1 MGRCQQS
8 RGRSLMGLRLPHPRP
23 GVAARP
29 QPGLAMGRLSL
40 VKHQHTRVLGTSKG
54 LGRKSQASWAVR
66 KLREQGLGLAKS
78 AWAAVNPPQMAVRKL
93 REQGLG
99 LAKSASNGRPRST
112 SLGRTSYSAPKT
124 CGLEEASY
132 RPHEADCGPQGPSTA
147 SRRPNLASS
156 RPCARSQNGKPDAP
170 VRFNR
175 RPLNDQ
181 NKTRSYSGPK

>member
-1 MGRCQQS
+1 
-8 RGRSLMGLRLPHPRP
+8 MGLRLPHPRP

-78 AWAAVNPPQMAVRKL
+78 AWAAVNPPQMTSPVSCKEHKPGAYQL
-93 REQGLG
+93 LG
-99 LAKSASNGRPRST
+99 A
-112 SLGRTSYSAPKT
+112 
-124 CGLEEASY
+124 EEARY

-175 RPLNDQ
+175 RPLTHDQ